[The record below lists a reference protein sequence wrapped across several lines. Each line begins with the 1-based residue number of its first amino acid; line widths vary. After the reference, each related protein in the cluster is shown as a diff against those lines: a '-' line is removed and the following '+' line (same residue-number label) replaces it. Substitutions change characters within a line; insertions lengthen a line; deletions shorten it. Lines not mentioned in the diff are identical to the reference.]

1 MQHKYNIIIVLF
13 LSLFL
18 IGCVQEGIKIVQV
31 SNTTLQNAA
40 VNANPAST
48 VSNASNQTAPANNTV
63 SNTTTNTTANTGTPT
78 NADLAVSNF
87 FLSTLN
93 PRPFDEFEV
102 TFKIKNGGTQSIKD
116 FEYSIKIMKGNDVKK
131 SENYA
136 YSSEI
141 AANSMS
147 EKIEK
152 VFSLEQGDY
161 ELILALDSS
170 GKFLEPD
177 ESNNIK
183 KQRFS
188 VFNPSSSNS
197 SSTYNSSH
205 SPSSNTSSSDNSG
218 CTDTDGGATY
228 DKYGVCTDKYG
239 STVGDVCLEVN
250 KLWEWRCVSGRCV
263 SEYRT
268 CTCLEGKCV

>member
-1 MQHKYNIIIVLF
+1 MQHKYNIIIALF
-13 LSLFL
+13 LLLFL
-18 IGCVQEGIKIVQV
+18 AGCVQEGIRIVAN
-31 SNTTLQNAA
+31 NTTNVSVVSANVTATPAA
-40 VNANPAST
+40 NI
-48 VSNASNQTAPANNTV
+48 SNQTTSITNNTATNISNATV
-63 SNTTTNTTANTGTPT
+63 STGTPT